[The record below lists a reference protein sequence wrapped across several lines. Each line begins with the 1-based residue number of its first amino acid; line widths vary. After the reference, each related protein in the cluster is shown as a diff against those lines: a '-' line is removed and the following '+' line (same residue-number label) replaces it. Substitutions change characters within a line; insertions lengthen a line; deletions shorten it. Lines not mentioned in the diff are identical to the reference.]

1 MPHQLHIPK
10 KPMKHEKVKIVKA
23 KPMDPTA
30 PRYSAFQEV
39 IIPEKTSY
47 KFKQSDV
54 FEVKSTSTLR
64 KRKQS
69 NGRSP
74 KSKSKRK

>member
-30 PRYSAFQEV
+30 PRYSVFQEV

-47 KFKQSDV
+47 KFKQTDV
-54 FEVKSTSTLR
+54 FEVKGTSTLR
-64 KRKQS
+64 KRK
-69 NGRSP
+69 
-74 KSKSKRK
+74 SKSKRK

>member
-10 KPMKHEKVKIVKA
+10 KPLKSEKVKIIKA
-23 KPMDPTA
+23 KPMDPKA

-47 KFKQSDV
+47 KFKQTEI
-54 FEVKSTSTLR
+54 FEVKGKPTLR
-64 KRKQS
+64 KR
-69 NGRSP
+69 NV
-74 KSKSKRK
+74 KSKRK